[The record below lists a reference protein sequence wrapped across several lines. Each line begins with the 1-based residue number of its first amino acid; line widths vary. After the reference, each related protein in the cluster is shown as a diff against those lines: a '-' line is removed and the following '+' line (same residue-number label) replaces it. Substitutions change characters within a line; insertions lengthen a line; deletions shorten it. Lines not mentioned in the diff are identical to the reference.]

1 MDDRARAPIRV
12 LVTDDEV
19 DVRDAYRQIFANPAV
34 DGGLERLQRLQARL
48 FRDSTARQGQQA
60 AAVAEQATFDPV
72 FCSDAAS
79 AVAAVRA
86 SVAANDPF
94 AVAFLDMRMPPG
106 QDGAWAAAGIRTLDP
121 AIEIVIC
128 TAYSDTDPA
137 AIGRLVPPEEKLS
150 YLQKPFHPHEVRQ
163 MAISL
168 ASKWRAEHRIVKLA
182 YFDQLTGLANRP
194 QFLSR
199 LQSAILTSGQSGQ
212 PMAVL
217 FLDLDN
223 FKRVNDSLGH
233 GAGDELLCLI
243 AARLRRTLRHDDSSG
258 AANSTSLASGHIAR
272 LGGDEFV
279 VILPDLAN
287 IEDAGIL
294 ARRLIDE
301 LQAPMQIAKHSLV
314 VTPSVGIA
322 IFPTDGTSADALLRN
337 ADLAMYFAKRRGP
350 GTYAYFDPQ
359 MTTAA
364 RQRFAVEERMRGALQ
379 RGEFAVH
386 YQPLF
391 DVDHGTIAGLEA
403 LLRWSSPEL
412 GMVAPAEFIP
422 IAEETGLISEL
433 GAWVLRTACI
443 QARAWRDQGLPPV
456 RLAVNVSSHQFASRE
471 FPQSVAAIVAES
483 GIDPATLE
491 LEITESVLMKDEA
504 WAKQAFVLLKQIG
517 VALAIDD
524 FGTGYSS
531 LGRLRHLPVDRLKI
545 DRSFVTNLIDCAEDR
560 AIVMAI
566 IAMAS
571 SLSIEVTAEGVE
583 NIRQLMFL
591 QENKCQ
597 EAQGFLFSR
606 ALPAVDAGAL
616 LRRVAETAD
625 GSRTSRLRSLIG

>member
-12 LVTDDEV
+12 LVTDDEI
-19 DVRDAYRQIFANPAV
+19 DVRDAYRQILASPT

-48 FRDSTARQGQQA
+48 FQDSPARQGRQSA
-60 AAVAEQATFDPV
+60 PAPTAFEPV
-72 FCSDAAS
+72 FCNDAAS
-79 AVAAVRA
+79 AVAAVRQ

-106 QDGAWAAAGIRTLDP
+106 QDGAWAASGIRTLDP

-137 AIGRLVPPEEKLS
+137 AISRLVPPEEKLS

-182 YFDQLTGLANRP
+182 YFDPLTGLANRS
-194 QFLSR
+194 QFMSR
-199 LQSAILTSGQSGQ
+199 LQSAILASGSTGQ

-233 GAGDELLCLI
+233 GAGDELLCLV
-243 AARLRRTLRHDDSSG
+243 AARLRRTLRHDDSHGPCSS
-258 AANSTSLASGHIAR
+258 ALASGHIAR

-279 VILPDLAN
+279 VILPELAN

-294 ARRLIDE
+294 ASRLIEE

-314 VTPSVGIA
+314 ITPSVGIA
-322 IFPTDGTSADALLRN
+322 IFPTDGTNADALLRN
-337 ADLAMYFAKRRGP
+337 ADWAMYFAKRRGP

-364 RQRFAVEERMRGALQ
+364 RQRFVVEEKMRGALQ

-403 LLRWSSPEL
+403 LLRWTNPEL

-422 IAEETGLISEL
+422 IAEETGLIGEL
-433 GAWVLRTACI
+433 GAWVLRTACV
-443 QARAWRDQGLPPV
+443 QVKAWRDQGLPAV

-471 FPQSVAAIVAES
+471 FPQLVAAIVKES
-483 GIDPATLE
+483 GIDPSALE
-491 LEITESVLMKDEA
+491 LEITESVLMKDDA
-504 WAKQAFVLLKQIG
+504 WAKQAFALLKKIG
-517 VALAIDD
+517 VSLAIDD

-560 AIVMAI
+560 AIVLAI

-583 NIRQLMFL
+583 NLRQLMFL

-606 ALPAVDAGAL
+606 ALPPADAGAL
-616 LRRVAETAD
+616 LRRVAESAD

>member
-1 MDDRARAPIRV
+1 MAERAPASIRV

-19 DVRDAYRQIFANPAV
+19 DVRDAYRQILADPAV
-34 DGGLERLQRLQARL
+34 DGSLERLQRLQARL
-48 FRDSTARQGQQA
+48 FTPGHQGGKSA
-60 AAVAEQATFDPV
+60 APPAAFEPV
-72 FCSDAAS
+72 FCNDAAS
-79 AVAAVRA
+79 AVAAVRE

-106 QDGAWAAAGIRTLDP
+106 QDGAWAASGIRTLDP

-182 YFDQLTGLANRP
+182 YFDPLTGLANRS

-199 LQSAILTSGQSGQ
+199 LQSAVLTSGATGR

-233 GAGDELLCLI
+233 GAGDELLCLV
-243 AARLRRTLRHDDSSG
+243 AARLRRTLRHDDSPGTVYS
-258 AANSTSLASGHIAR
+258 SGHIAR

-287 IEDAGIL
+287 VEDAGIL
-294 ARRLIDE
+294 AGRLIEE

-314 VTPSVGIA
+314 ITPSIGIA
-322 IFPTDGTSADALLRN
+322 LFPTDGTNADSLLRN

-364 RQRFAVEERMRGALQ
+364 RQRFAVEQQMRGALQ
-379 RGEFAVH
+379 RGEFSVH

-391 DVDHGTIAGLEA
+391 DVDNGTLAGFEA
-403 LLRWSSPEL
+403 LLRWTNPEL

-422 IAEETGLISEL
+422 IAEETGLIGEL
-433 GAWVLRTACI
+433 GAWVLRTACV
-443 QARAWRDQGLPPV
+443 QASAWRDQNLPPV
-456 RLAVNVSSHQFASRE
+456 RLAVNVSSQQFASRE
-471 FPQSVAAIVAES
+471 FPQLVAAIVRES
-483 GIDPATLE
+483 GIDPSYLE

-504 WAKQAFVLLKQIG
+504 WAKQAFVLLKSIG
-517 VALAIDD
+517 VSLAIDD

-545 DRSFVTNLIDCAEDR
+545 DKSFVTNVIDCAEDR
-560 AIVMAI
+560 GIVMAI

-571 SLSIEVTAEGVE
+571 SLSMQVTAEGVE
-583 NIRQLMFL
+583 NLRQLMFL
-591 QENKCQ
+591 QENRCQ

-606 ALPAVDAGAL
+606 AVPPEDAGAL
-616 LRRVAETAD
+616 LRRAADSAD
-625 GSRTSRLRSLIG
+625 GSRSTRLRSLIR

>member
-1 MDDRARAPIRV
+1 MAERARTSIRV
-12 LVTDDEV
+12 LVTDDEI
-19 DVRDAYRQIFANPAV
+19 DVRDAYRQILADPAV
-34 DGGLERLQRLQARL
+34 DGSLERLQRLQARL
-48 FRDSTARQGQQA
+48 FTPGHPAGKSAAPQA
-60 AAVAEQATFDPV
+60 AFEPV
-72 FCSDAAS
+72 FCNDAES
-79 AVAAVRA
+79 AVAAVRE
-86 SVAANDPF
+86 SVAANEPF

-106 QDGAWAAAGIRTLDP
+106 QDGAWAASGIRTLDP

-182 YFDQLTGLANRP
+182 YFDPLTGLANRS

-199 LQSAILTSGQSGQ
+199 LQSAVLTSGATGR

-233 GAGDELLCLI
+233 GAGDELLCLV
-243 AARLRRTLRHDDSSG
+243 AARLRRTLRQDDSPG
-258 AANSTSLASGHIAR
+258 AVYSSGHIAR

-287 IEDAGIL
+287 VEDAGIL
-294 ARRLIDE
+294 AGRLIEE

-314 VTPSVGIA
+314 ITPSIGIA
-322 IFPTDGTSADALLRN
+322 VFPTDGINADSLLRN

-364 RQRFAVEERMRGALQ
+364 RQRFAVEQQMRGALQ
-379 RGEFAVH
+379 RGEFSVH

-391 DVDHGTIAGLEA
+391 DVDNGTLAGFEA
-403 LLRWSSPEL
+403 LLRWTNPEL

-422 IAEETGLISEL
+422 IAEETGLIGEL
-433 GAWVLRTACI
+433 GAWVLRTACV
-443 QARAWRDQGLPPV
+443 QTKAWRDQGLPPV
-456 RLAVNVSSHQFASRE
+456 RLAVNVSSQQFASRE
-471 FPQSVAAIVAES
+471 FPRLVAAIVRES
-483 GIDPATLE
+483 GIDPSYLE

-504 WAKQAFVLLKQIG
+504 WAKQAFVLLKSIG
-517 VALAIDD
+517 VSLAIDD

-545 DRSFVTNLIDCAEDR
+545 DKSFVTNVIDCAEDR
-560 AIVMAI
+560 GIVMAI

-571 SLSIEVTAEGVE
+571 SLSMQVTAEGVE
-583 NIRQLMFL
+583 NLRQLMFL
-591 QENKCQ
+591 QENRCQ

-606 ALPAVDAGAL
+606 AVPPEEAGAL
-616 LRRVAETAD
+616 LRRAADAAD
-625 GSRTSRLRSLIG
+625 GSRSTRLRSLIG

>member
-1 MDDRARAPIRV
+1 MAERARTSIRV
-12 LVTDDEV
+12 LVTDDEI
-19 DVRDAYRQIFANPAV
+19 DVRDAYRQILADPAV
-34 DGGLERLQRLQARL
+34 DGSLERLQRLQARL
-48 FRDSTARQGQQA
+48 FTPGHPAGKSAAPQA
-60 AAVAEQATFDPV
+60 AFEPV
-72 FCSDAAS
+72 FCNDAES
-79 AVAAVRA
+79 AVAAVRE
-86 SVAANDPF
+86 SVAANEPF

-106 QDGAWAAAGIRTLDP
+106 QDGAWAASGIRTLDP

-182 YFDQLTGLANRP
+182 YFDPLTGLANRS

-199 LQSAILTSGQSGQ
+199 LQSAVLTSGATGR

-233 GAGDELLCLI
+233 GAGDELLCLV
-243 AARLRRTLRHDDSSG
+243 AARLRRTLRQDDSPG
-258 AANSTSLASGHIAR
+258 AVYSSGHIAR

-287 IEDAGIL
+287 VEDAGIL
-294 ARRLIDE
+294 AGRLIEE

-314 VTPSVGIA
+314 ITPSIGIA
-322 IFPTDGTSADALLRN
+322 VFPTDGINADSLLRN

-364 RQRFAVEERMRGALQ
+364 RQRFAVEQQMRGALQ

-391 DVDHGTIAGLEA
+391 DVDNGTLAGFEA
-403 LLRWSSPEL
+403 LLRWTNPEL

-422 IAEETGLISEL
+422 IAEETGLIGEL
-433 GAWVLRTACI
+433 GAWVLRTACV
-443 QARAWRDQGLPPV
+443 QTKAWRDQGLPPV
-456 RLAVNVSSHQFASRE
+456 RLAVNVSSQQFASRE
-471 FPQSVAAIVAES
+471 FPRLVAAIVRES
-483 GIDPATLE
+483 GIDPSYLE

-504 WAKQAFVLLKQIG
+504 WAKQAFVLLKSIG
-517 VALAIDD
+517 VSLAIDD

-545 DRSFVTNLIDCAEDR
+545 DKSFVTNVIDCAEDR
-560 AIVMAI
+560 GIVMAI

-571 SLSIEVTAEGVE
+571 SLSMQVTAEGVE
-583 NIRQLMFL
+583 NLRQLMFL
-591 QENKCQ
+591 QENRCQ

-606 ALPAVDAGAL
+606 AVPPEEAGAL
-616 LRRVAETAD
+616 LRRAADAAD
-625 GSRTSRLRSLIG
+625 GSRSTRLRSLIG

>member
-1 MDDRARAPIRV
+1 M
-12 LVTDDEV
+12 
-19 DVRDAYRQIFANPAV
+19 RDAYRQILAEPAV
-34 DGGLERLQRLQARL
+34 DDGLEKLQRLQARL
-48 FRDSTARQGQQA
+48 FLDSSMRQARQPA
-60 AAVAEQATFDPV
+60 AAQTAFEPV
-72 FCSDAAS
+72 FCNDAGS
-79 AVAAVRA
+79 AVAAVRE
-86 SVAANDPF
+86 SVAANEPF

-106 QDGAWAAAGIRTLDP
+106 QDGAWAASGIRTLDP

-137 AIGRLVPPEEKLS
+137 AISRLVPPEEKLS

-182 YFDQLTGLANRP
+182 YFDPLTGLANRS
-194 QFLSR
+194 QCLDR
-199 LQSAILTSGQSGQ
+199 LQSAILTSGRTGQ

-233 GAGDELLCLI
+233 GAGDELLCLV
-243 AARLRRTLRHDDSSG
+243 AARLRCTLRHG
-258 AANSTSLASGHIAR
+258 AANSTPLSSGHIAR

-279 VILPDLAN
+279 VILPDLAHV
-287 IEDAGIL
+287 EDAGVL
-294 ARRLIDE
+294 ARQLIDE

-314 VTPSVGIA
+314 ITPSVGIA
-322 IFPTDGTSADALLRN
+322 IFPTDGANADALLRS
-337 ADLAMYFAKRRGP
+337 ADWAMYFAKRRGP

-364 RQRFAVEERMRGALQ
+364 RQRFVVEEKMRGALQ
-379 RGEFAVH
+379 RGEFSLH

-391 DVDHGTIAGLEA
+391 DVDNGTVAGLEA
-403 LLRWSSPEL
+403 LLRWTNPDL
-412 GMVAPAEFIP
+412 GMVGPAEFIP
-422 IAEETGLISEL
+422 IAEETGLIGEL
-433 GAWVLRTACI
+433 GAWVLRTACA
-443 QARAWRDQGLPPV
+443 QAKAWCDEGLPAV
-456 RLAVNVSSHQFASRE
+456 RLAVNVSSQQFASRE
-471 FPQSVAAIVAES
+471 FPQLVATIIRESAIAPS
-483 GIDPATLE
+483 ALE
-491 LEITESVLMKDEA
+491 LEITESVLMKDDE
-504 WAKQAFVLLKQIG
+504 WAKQAFVLLKKIG
-517 VALAIDD
+517 VSLAIDD

-545 DRSFVTNLIDCAEDR
+545 DRSFVTNLIECAEDR
-560 AIVMAI
+560 AIVLAI
-566 IAMAS
+566 IAMAR

-583 NIRQLMFL
+583 NLRQLMFL

-606 ALPAVDAGAL
+606 ALPPAEAGAL
-616 LRRVAETAD
+616 LRRAAETAD

>member
-1 MDDRARAPIRV
+1 MAERARTSIRV
-12 LVTDDEV
+12 LVTDDEI
-19 DVRDAYRQIFANPAV
+19 DVRDAYRQILADPAV
-34 DGGLERLQRLQARL
+34 DGSLERLQRLQARL
-48 FRDSTARQGQQA
+48 FTPGHPAGKSAAPQA
-60 AAVAEQATFDPV
+60 AFEPV
-72 FCSDAAS
+72 FCNDAES
-79 AVAAVRA
+79 AVAAVRE
-86 SVAANDPF
+86 SVAANEPF

-106 QDGAWAAAGIRTLDP
+106 QDGAWAASGIRTLDP

-182 YFDQLTGLANRP
+182 YFDPLTGLANRS

-199 LQSAILTSGQSGQ
+199 LQSAVLTSGATGR

-233 GAGDELLCLI
+233 GAGDELLCLV
-243 AARLRRTLRHDDSSG
+243 AARLRRTLRQDDSPG
-258 AANSTSLASGHIAR
+258 AVYSSGHIAR

-287 IEDAGIL
+287 VEDAGIL
-294 ARRLIDE
+294 AGRLIEE

-314 VTPSVGIA
+314 ITPSIGIA
-322 IFPTDGTSADALLRN
+322 VFPTDGINADSLLRN

-364 RQRFAVEERMRGALQ
+364 RQRFAVEQQMRGALQ
-379 RGEFAVH
+379 RGEFSVH

-391 DVDHGTIAGLEA
+391 DVDNGTLAGFEA
-403 LLRWSSPEL
+403 LLRWTNPEL

-422 IAEETGLISEL
+422 IAEETGLIGEL
-433 GAWVLRTACI
+433 GAWVLRTACV
-443 QARAWRDQGLPPV
+443 QTRAWRDQGLPPV
-456 RLAVNVSSHQFASRE
+456 RLAVNVSSQQFASRE
-471 FPQSVAAIVAES
+471 FPRLVAAIVRES
-483 GIDPATLE
+483 GIDPSYLE

-504 WAKQAFVLLKQIG
+504 WAKQAFVLLKSIG
-517 VALAIDD
+517 VSLAIDD

-545 DRSFVTNLIDCAEDR
+545 DKSFVTNVIDCAEDR
-560 AIVMAI
+560 GIVMAI

-571 SLSIEVTAEGVE
+571 SLSMQVTAEGVE
-583 NIRQLMFL
+583 NLRQLMFL
-591 QENKCQ
+591 QENRCQ

-606 ALPAVDAGAL
+606 AVPPEEAGAL
-616 LRRVAETAD
+616 LRRAADAAD
-625 GSRTSRLRSLIG
+625 GSRSTRLRSLIG

>member
-19 DVRDAYRQIFANPAV
+19 DVRDAYRQILAGPSSES
-34 DGGLERLQRLQARL
+34 GLERLQRLQSRL
-48 FRDSTARQGQQA
+48 FHDSPARQGRQPTPA
-60 AAVAEQATFDPV
+60 PTAFEPV

-86 SVAANDPF
+86 SVAANEPF
-94 AVAFLDMRMPPG
+94 SVAFLDMRMPPG
-106 QDGAWAAAGIRTLDP
+106 QDGAWAASGIRTLDP

-182 YFDQLTGLANRP
+182 YFDALTGLPNRS
-194 QFLSR
+194 QFLDR
-199 LQSAILTSGQSGQ
+199 LQNAILTSGTTGR

-233 GAGDELLCLI
+233 GAGDELLCLV
-243 AARLRRTLRHDDSSG
+243 AARLRRTLRHDEGPGSGNSS
-258 AANSTSLASGHIAR
+258 SLASGHIAR

-287 IEDAGIL
+287 VEDAGIL

-301 LQAPMQIAKHSLV
+301 LQAPMQIGKHSLV
-314 VTPSVGIA
+314 ITPSVGIA
-322 IFPTDGTSADALLRN
+322 IYPTDGADADALLRN
-337 ADLAMYFAKRRGP
+337 ADWAMYFAKRRSP

-359 MTTAA
+359 MTTVA
-364 RQRFAVEERMRGALQ
+364 RQRFAIEEKMRGALQ
-379 RGEFAVH
+379 RGEFSLH

-391 DVDHGTIAGLEA
+391 DVANGTVAGLEA
-403 LLRWSSPEL
+403 LLRWTHPEL

-433 GAWVLRTACI
+433 GAWVLRTACA
-443 QARAWRDQGLPPV
+443 QAKAWRDQGLPAL
-456 RLAVNVSSHQFASRE
+456 RLAVNVSSQQFASRE
-471 FPQSVAAIVAES
+471 FPQLVATIVTES
-483 GIDPATLE
+483 GIDASALE
-491 LEITESVLMKDEA
+491 LEITESVLMKDDQ
-504 WAKQAFVLLKQIG
+504 WAKQAVVLLKKIG
-517 VALAIDD
+517 VSLAIDD

-566 IAMAS
+566 IAMAR
-571 SLSIEVTAEGVE
+571 SLSVEVTAEGVE
-583 NIRQLMFL
+583 NLRQLMFL
-591 QENKCQ
+591 QENECQ

-606 ALPAVDAGAL
+606 ALPAAEAADL
-616 LRRVAETAD
+616 LRRVAESGG
-625 GSRTSRLRSLIG
+625 GSRTSRLRCLIG

>member
-1 MDDRARAPIRV
+1 MAERARASIRV

-19 DVRDAYRQIFANPAV
+19 DVRDAYRQILADPAV
-34 DGGLERLQRLQARL
+34 DGSLERLQRLQARL
-48 FRDSTARQGQQA
+48 FTPGHQGGKSA
-60 AAVAEQATFDPV
+60 APPAAFEPV
-72 FCSDAAS
+72 FCNDAES
-79 AVAAVRA
+79 AVAAVRE
-86 SVAANDPF
+86 SVAANEPF

-106 QDGAWAAAGIRTLDP
+106 QDGAWAASGIRTLDP

-182 YFDQLTGLANRP
+182 YFDPLTGLANRS

-199 LQSAILTSGQSGQ
+199 LQSAVLTSGATGR

-233 GAGDELLCLI
+233 GAGDELLCLV
-243 AARLRRTLRHDDSSG
+243 AARLRRTLRHDDSP
-258 AANSTSLASGHIAR
+258 AAVYSSGHIAR

-287 IEDAGIL
+287 VEDAGIL
-294 ARRLIDE
+294 AGRLIDE

-314 VTPSVGIA
+314 ITPSIGIA
-322 IFPTDGTSADALLRN
+322 VFPTDGTNADSLLRN

-364 RQRFAVEERMRGALQ
+364 RQRFAVEQQMRGALQ
-379 RGEFAVH
+379 RGEFSVH

-391 DVDHGTIAGLEA
+391 DVDNGTLAGFEA
-403 LLRWSSPEL
+403 LLRWTNPEL

-422 IAEETGLISEL
+422 IAEETGLIGEL
-433 GAWVLRTACI
+433 GAWVLRTACV
-443 QARAWRDQGLPPV
+443 QARAWREQGLPPV
-456 RLAVNVSSHQFASRE
+456 RLAVNVSSQQFASRE
-471 FPQSVAAIVAES
+471 FPQLVAAIVRES
-483 GIDPATLE
+483 GIDPSYLE

-504 WAKQAFVLLKQIG
+504 WAKQAFDLLKSIG
-517 VALAIDD
+517 VSLAIDD
-524 FGTGYSS
+524 FGTGYLS

-545 DRSFVTNLIDCAEDR
+545 DKSFVTNVIDCAEDR
-560 AIVMAI
+560 GIVMAI

-571 SLSIEVTAEGVE
+571 SLSMQVTAEGVE
-583 NIRQLMFL
+583 NLRQLMFL
-591 QENKCQ
+591 QENRCQ

-606 ALPAVDAGAL
+606 AVPPEDAGAL
-616 LRRVAETAD
+616 LRRAADTAD
-625 GSRTSRLRSLIG
+625 GSRSTRLRSLIG

>member
-1 MDDRARAPIRV
+1 M
-12 LVTDDEV
+12 
-19 DVRDAYRQIFANPAV
+19 
-34 DGGLERLQRLQARL
+34 
-48 FRDSTARQGQQA
+48 
-60 AAVAEQATFDPV
+60 
-72 FCSDAAS
+72 
-79 AVAAVRA
+79 
-86 SVAANDPF
+86 
-94 AVAFLDMRMPPG
+94 
-106 QDGAWAAAGIRTLDP
+106 DP

-182 YFDQLTGLANRP
+182 YFDPLTGLANRS
-194 QFLSR
+194 QFLDR
-199 LQSAILTSGQSGQ
+199 LQSAILTSGTTGQ

-233 GAGDELLCLI
+233 GAGDELLCLV
-243 AARLRRTLRHDDSSG
+243 AARLRRTLRHDDSPG
-258 AANSTSLASGHIAR
+258 AVKSASLASGHIAR

-314 VTPSVGIA
+314 ITPSVGIA
-322 IFPTDGTSADALLRN
+322 IFPTDGTDADTLLRN
-337 ADLAMYFAKRRGP
+337 ADWAMYFAKRRGP

-364 RQRFAVEERMRGALQ
+364 RQRFAVEEKMRGALQ

-391 DVDHGTIAGLEA
+391 DVDNGTVAGLEA
-403 LLRWSSPEL
+403 LLRWTNPEL
-412 GMVAPAEFIP
+412 GMVAPVEFIP

-433 GAWVLRTACI
+433 GAWVLRTACA
-443 QARAWRDQGLPPV
+443 QARAWRDQGLPAV

-471 FPQSVAAIVAES
+471 FPQLVAAIIKES
-483 GIDPATLE
+483 GIDPSALE
-491 LEITESVLMKDEA
+491 LEITESVLMKDDE
-504 WAKQAFVLLKQIG
+504 WAKQAFVLLKKIG
-517 VALAIDD
+517 VSLAIDD

-583 NIRQLMFL
+583 NLRQLMFL

-606 ALPAVDAGAL
+606 ALPPADAGAL

>member
-1 MDDRARAPIRV
+1 MAERARASIRV

-19 DVRDAYRQIFANPAV
+19 DVRDAYRQILADPAV
-34 DGGLERLQRLQARL
+34 DGSLERLQRLQARL
-48 FRDSTARQGQQA
+48 FSPGHQGRTPAASQA
-60 AAVAEQATFDPV
+60 AFEPV
-72 FCSDAAS
+72 FCNDAES
-79 AVAAVRA
+79 AVAAVRQ

-106 QDGAWAAAGIRTLDP
+106 QDGAWAASGIRTLDP

-182 YFDQLTGLANRP
+182 YFDPLTGLANRS

-199 LQSAILTSGQSGQ
+199 LQSAVLASGASGR

-233 GAGDELLCLI
+233 GAGDELLCLV
-243 AARLRRTLRHDDSSG
+243 AARLRRTLRHDDSPG
-258 AANSTSLASGHIAR
+258 AVYSSGHIAR

-287 IEDAGIL
+287 VEDAGIL
-294 ARRLIDE
+294 AGRLIEE

-314 VTPSVGIA
+314 ITPSIGIA
-322 IFPTDGTSADALLRN
+322 VFPTDGNNADSLLRN

-364 RQRFAVEERMRGALQ
+364 RQRFAVEQQMRGALQ
-379 RGEFAVH
+379 RGEFSVH

-391 DVDHGTIAGLEA
+391 DVDNGTLAGFEA
-403 LLRWSSPEL
+403 LLRWTNPEL

-422 IAEETGLISEL
+422 IAEETGLIGEL
-433 GAWVLRTACI
+433 GAWVLRTACM
-443 QARAWRDQGLPPV
+443 QASAWRDQGLPPA
-456 RLAVNVSSHQFASRE
+456 RLAVNVSSQQFASRE
-471 FPQSVAAIVAES
+471 FPQLVASIVRES
-483 GIDPATLE
+483 GIDPAYLE

-504 WAKQAFVLLKQIG
+504 WAKQAFALLKSIG
-517 VALAIDD
+517 VSLAIDD

-545 DRSFVTNLIDCAEDR
+545 DKSFVTNVIDCAEDR
-560 AIVMAI
+560 GIVMAI
-566 IAMAS
+566 IAMAG
-571 SLSIEVTAEGVE
+571 SLSMQVTAEGVE
-583 NIRQLMFL
+583 NLRQLMFL
-591 QENKCQ
+591 QENRCQ

-606 ALPAVDAGAL
+606 AVPPEEAGAL
-616 LRRVAETAD
+616 LRRAADSAD
-625 GSRTSRLRSLIG
+625 GSRSTRLRSLIG